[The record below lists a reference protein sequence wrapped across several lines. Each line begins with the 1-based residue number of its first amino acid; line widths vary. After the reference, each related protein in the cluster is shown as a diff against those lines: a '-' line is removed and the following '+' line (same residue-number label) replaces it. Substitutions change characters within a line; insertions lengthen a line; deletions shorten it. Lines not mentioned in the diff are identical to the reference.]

1 MDTDALIASLARE
14 AGPVRRLRPAWMR
27 AALWLALALPPVVIV
42 VTMDRT
48 EGALSQF
55 LGDRRTQIEL
65 AAILAT
71 ALSAAICALN
81 STVPGSSRKWLLLP
95 LLPLAVWLASLG
107 QSCVTDW
114 QRYGIA
120 SLLLR
125 VDGPCFLPMV
135 LMGVIPTVAILV
147 MLRRGAPLMPRA
159 AFFFAALAVAALA
172 NFGLRLVHVEDVS
185 IMVLAWNFAVVGLI
199 WLVADR
205 RGAPILGWP
214 RPTH

>member
-27 AALWLALALPPVVIV
+27 AAHWLALALPPVLIV
-42 VTMDRT
+42 VMMDRT

-147 MLRRGAPLMPRA
+147 MLRRAAPR
-159 AFFFAALAVAALA
+159 
-172 NFGLRLVHVEDVS
+172 
-185 IMVLAWNFAVVGLI
+185 
-199 WLVADR
+199 
-205 RGAPILGWP
+205 
-214 RPTH
+214 